1 MRSLLGIGPNC
12 IHIKPVMQG
21 IDGAR
26 DVSSSQIGTDV
37 IEQNHRT
44 FELFMSLLPSER
56 SF

>member
-12 IHIKPVMQG
+12 IQIKPVMQG
-21 IDGAR
+21 VDGVR

-44 FELFMSLLPSER
+44 FELFMSLLPSQR